1 MALGMQF
8 SILLQVWGAQRG
20 KHAQKSGYPI
30 WCLYCDI
37 PATFNPGKDI
47 PLSKMQVL
55 MPVLW
60 QMWWAVIAIAILS
73 FPECPLTLFC
83 FDNILPFGGDWM
95 GGILHPFSM
104 SPSGH
109 LYTHSR
115 SSVSVDLASGDS
127 TTPKAD
133 PKYLGGKKC
142 LVSKSRA
149 WIPTQTVIYRL
160 FTCTYNYL
168 HSIRYYK

>member
-1 MALGMQF
+1 MQF

-37 PATFNPGKDI
+37 PVTFNPGKDT
-47 PLSKMQVL
+47 PSLKCRSL
-55 MPVLW
+55 MPVRW
-60 QMWWAVIAIAILS
+60 QMWWAVMAIAIFVLPRMSS
-73 FPECPLTLFC
+73 FFVLITFSPLVGTEWEEYCILF
-83 FDNILPFGGDWM
+83 
-95 GGILHPFSM
+95 HA

-127 TTPKAD
+127 TNPKAD
-133 PKYLGGKKC
+133 PKYLGGKN
-142 LVSKSRA
+142 VRFQSRA

-160 FTCTYNYL
+160 L
-168 HSIRYYK
+168 HALTIIYIVLGIISKIKMI

>member
-1 MALGMQF
+1 MQF
-8 SILLQVWGAQRG
+8 SILLQVCGAQRR
-20 KHAQKSGYPI
+20 KHAQKSGYPT

-37 PATFNPGKDI
+37 PVTFNLGKDT
-47 PLSKMQVL
+47 PLSRIHTG
-55 MPVLW
+55 
-60 QMWWAVIAIAILS
+60 QMWWAVRAIAILS
-73 FPECPLTLFC
+73 LPECPLTLFC

-104 SPSGH
+104 GPSGH

-115 SSVSVDLASGDS
+115 SSVCMDLAPGDS
-127 TTPKAD
+127 TNPKTD

-142 LVSKSRA
+142 QVSKGRA
-149 WIPTQTVIYRL
+149 WIPTQVVIYRS